1 MIITCPKFSYYSALS
16 NEVKST
22 VRSKIKEV
30 VTEYVIGKP
39 IVMLEDT
46 LAVGLL
52 REICDVVSVTDE
64 RDFSQMV
71 AMNYYEAESNMPGF
85 YSMYPHEICP
95 FVKFENPSMSLMAK
109 DREQYQIK
117 RVEAYEKRLSESAR
131 WMAEKHKAVL
141 TFTGNM
147 NSKGRLEVKPKDND
161 GILNIMFNLDTDV
174 INCYYSGVWV
184 EIEMAKQILGGLY
197 A

>member
-30 VTEYVIGKP
+30 VAEYVIGKP

-117 RVEAYEKRLSESAR
+117 RVEAYEKRLSESSR